1 MSTTPAFNLYDASA
15 GSGKTYTLVKS
26 YLKIILLAPQ
36 PDAYRSILA
45 ITFTNKAVHEM
56 KSRVVESLSQFAAL
70 QPSAKAQDLL
80 EDIAAETGMS
90 TVAIQD
96 KSRLIIKNLIHNYA
110 AFDISTID
118 KFTHKVIRS
127 FAHELKLPITFEVS
141 LDTDGLLQEAVD
153 AIIAQAGEDETLTQL
168 LVNFTMEK
176 TDEDKSWDISREI
189 IETGKLM
196 LNENNREEIQQL
208 QDKSI
213 EDFIVLKEKLVELRR
228 SMEETAAQEAL
239 YILGLLENNG
249 VDLKSFSRATFP
261 NHLKSIAQ
269 KNFNT
274 NQKTY
279 REAEAIQINKT
290 ASDRALIE
298 SFIPEIMSHLTL
310 MYGALEKMRFYNA
323 FLKNVTP
330 LSLFNTLQKK
340 LKVIQEAQNILSI
353 TEFNTLIQEQ
363 IQQQPAPFI
372 YEKLGEKYRH
382 FFIDEFQDTS
392 ELQWHNLIP
401 LIDNA
406 LAGEE
411 NGVPGSLLLVGDPK
425 QSIYRWRGG
434 KAEQFIALGK
444 GEIPFS
450 NKDFARKTL
459 DTNYRSYSQIIEFN
473 NDFFQFLSGKFQHP
487 DYQELYANYSFQK
500 TNSKKGGYVQFEF
513 LPGKA
518 ESSDDEEVLEK
529 DDLYLEALVNTID
542 QIRLQG
548 FAYRDIAI
556 LIRGNKKGALI
567 AQYLTEKQLPI
578 ISSES
583 LLLAASAEV
592 RVLVA
597 SLRFL
602 NNAKDQEAKAN
613 VLYYLACHF
622 NPTHVHECIA
632 EGMAKTLETEW
643 EQWLILRFGAAFL
656 QFSLQNLRKK
666 SLYEVVEYLS
676 HLFIP
681 PSKHHA
687 YVQFF
692 QDVVLEH
699 DLRKQAG
706 IADFLAFW
714 ERQAPKLSIASPEG
728 NDAIRIMTI
737 HKSKGLEFPVVI
749 FPFAEEDFSRNKHD
763 KLWLDLPDAALGIP
777 KALVTKNKEVETFS
791 PEAAA
796 VYTQRKEEELLDNIN
811 VLYVAMTRAEEQ
823 LFVISAEN
831 RTNKGELPSNLSSF
845 FLSFLESKGYRLEQG
860 KVSFG
865 NPLRFSTP
873 DDLGI
878 TSMLIPKVEALFSP
892 SNIKI
897 AQRESLMWNTKQG
910 DAIAY
915 GNLVHELLA
924 SVATMR
930 DIEMVLAKA
939 IEEGVLA
946 TSQRDLIQQ
955 TLLSVVTHP
964 ELDEFFSEKGRV
976 YNEQTF
982 LLPHGPVFKPDRV
995 VVFDDQ
1001 TAVLL
1006 DYKTGSHK
1014 DTYRA
1019 QVEGYQ
1025 TAIEAMGW
1033 KVRKK
1038 CLVYIGENVEV
1049 VHLQEQTN

>member
-632 EGMAKTLETEW
+632 EGMAKTLETDW
-643 EQWLILRFGAAFL
+643 ERWLSTRFGSTFSH
-656 QFSLQNLRKK
+656 FSLQNLRKK
-666 SLYEVVEYLS
+666 SLYEVVEYVS

-865 NPLRFSTP
+865 NPLRLSTP

-1038 CLVYIGENVEV
+1038 CLVYIGEHVEV

>member
-1 MSTTPAFNLYDASA
+1 MSTTPAFTLYDASA

-26 YLKIILLAPQ
+26 YLKIILTAPQ

-70 QPSAKAQDLL
+70 QPSAKAYDLL
-80 EDIAAETGMS
+80 KDIAAETGLS
-90 TVAIQD
+90 TDTLQE
-96 KSRLIIKNLIHNYA
+96 KSRVIIKNLIHNYA

-213 EDFIVLKEKLVELRR
+213 EDFIVLKEKLVQLSR

-249 VDLKSFSRATFP
+249 VDLKSFSRETFP
-261 NHLKSIAQ
+261 NHLKSIAR

-274 NQKTY
+274 SHKTY
-279 REAEAIQINKT
+279 REAEAIQINK
-290 ASDRALIE
+290 AAPNRALIE
-298 SFIPEIMSHLTL
+298 SLVPEMLSHLTI
-310 MYGALEKMRFYNA
+310 MYGALEKMLFYNA

-330 LSLFNTLQKK
+330 LSLLNTLQKK
-340 LKVIQEAQNILSI
+340 LKAIQEAQNVLSI

-450 NKDFARKTL
+450 NKDFTRKTL

-487 DYQELYANYSFQK
+487 DYQELYASYSFQK

-513 LPGKA
+513 LPGKV
-518 ESSDDEEVLEK
+518 ESSDEDEGLEK
-529 DDLYLEALVNTID
+529 ADLYLEALVNTIAH
-542 QIRLQG
+542 IRLQG

-556 LIRGNKKGALI
+556 LIRNNKNGALI

-597 SLRFL
+597 ALRFL

-622 NPTHVHECIA
+622 NPSHIHECIA

-643 EQWLILRFGAAFL
+643 EQWLSLRFGASFS

-676 HLFIP
+676 HLLIP

-714 ERQAPKLSIASPEG
+714 ERQASKLSIASPEG

-749 FPFAEEDFSRNKHD
+749 FPFAEEDFSRNKQD
-763 KLWLDLPDAALGIP
+763 KLWLDLPDTDLGIP
-777 KALVTKNKEVETFS
+777 KALVAKNKEVETFS

-823 LFVISAEN
+823 LYVISAEN

-845 FLSFLESKGYRLEQG
+845 FLAFFESKGYSLDQG
-860 KVSFG
+860 KVRFG
-865 NPLRFSTP
+865 EAMRRSTP
-873 DDLGI
+873 EAVSG
-878 TSMLIPKVEALFSP
+878 TSLVIPKVKALFSP

-924 SVATMR
+924 SVTTIHDVAL
-930 DIEMVLAKA
+930 VLAQA
-939 IEEGVLA
+939 LEEGLLA
-946 TSQRDLIQQ
+946 TSQKDMIQQ
-955 TLLSVVTHP
+955 TLLAVVTHP
-964 ELDEFFSEKGRV
+964 ELDDFFSEKGRV
-976 YNEQTF
+976 FNEQTF
-982 LLPHGPVFKPDRV
+982 LLPQGPVLKPDRV
-995 VVFDDQ
+995 VVFDDL
-1001 TAVLL
+1001 TAVIL

-1014 DTYRA
+1014 EAYRA
-1019 QVEGYQ
+1019 QVAGYQ
-1025 TAIEAMGW
+1025 TALEAMGW
-1033 KVRKK
+1033 QVRKK
-1038 CLVYIGENVEV
+1038 CLVYIGEHVEV

>member
-1 MSTTPAFNLYDASA
+1 MSTTPAFTLYDASA

-26 YLKIILLAPQ
+26 YLKIILTAPQ

-70 QPSAKAQDLL
+70 QPSAKALDLL

-90 TVAIQD
+90 THAIQE
-96 KSRLIIKNLIHNYA
+96 KSRVIIKNLIHNYA

-196 LNENNREEIQQL
+196 LNENNREEIHQL

-213 EDFIVLKEKLVELRR
+213 EDFIVLKNKLVAL
-228 SMEETAAQEAL
+228 SHAMEEQAAQEAL
-239 YILGLLENNG
+239 SILGLLEKKG
-249 VDLKSFSRATFP
+249 VDLKSFSRETFP
-261 NHLKSIAQ
+261 NHIKSIAR
-269 KNFNT
+269 KDYNPNH
-274 NQKTY
+274 KTY

-298 SFIPEIMSHLTL
+298 SLVPEMVSHLTQ
-310 MYGALEKMRFYNA
+310 MYGALEKMLFYKA

-330 LSLFNTLQKK
+330 LSLLNTLQKK
-340 LKVIQEAQNILSI
+340 LKAIQEAQNILSI

-372 YEKLGEKYRH
+372 YEKMGEKYRH

-450 NKDFARKTL
+450 NKNFARKTL

-473 NDFFQFLSGKFQHP
+473 NDFFQFLSEKFQHP
-487 DYQELYANYSFQK
+487 DYKELYANYSFQK

-513 LPGKA
+513 IPGKVDNT
-518 ESSDDEEVLEK
+518 EDDEGLEK
-529 DDLYLEALVNTID
+529 ADLYLEALVNTIAH
-542 QIRLQG
+542 IRLQG

-556 LIRGNKKGALI
+556 LIRNNKNGALI

-597 SLRFL
+597 ALRFL

-613 VLYYLACHF
+613 VLYYLASHF
-622 NPTHVHECIA
+622 DPAHLHECIA
-632 EGMAKTLETEW
+632 EGMAKTLETDW
-643 EQWLILRFGAAFL
+643 EQWLSSRFGAAFSY
-656 QFSLQNLRKK
+656 FSLQNLRKK

-681 PSKHHA
+681 PSKHNA

-706 IADFLAFW
+706 IVDFLAFW
-714 ERQAPKLSIASPEG
+714 ERQAQKLSIASPEG

-749 FPFAEEDFSRNKHD
+749 FPFAEENFARNKQD
-763 KLWLDLPDAALGIP
+763 KLWLDLPDTDLGIP
-777 KALVTKNKEVETFS
+777 KALVAKNKEVETFS

-796 VYTQRKEEELLDNIN
+796 VYQQRNEEELLDNIN

-823 LFVISAEN
+823 LYVISAEN
-831 RTNKGELPSNLSSF
+831 RTSKGELPSNLSSF
-845 FLSFLESKGYRLEQG
+845 FLSFLESKGYVLDQG
-860 KVSFG
+860 KVRLG
-865 NPLRFSTP
+865 EATRRSTP
-873 DDLGI
+873 DAVGI
-878 TSMLIPKVEALFSP
+878 SSKLIPKVNALFRP

-924 SVATMR
+924 SVTTLR
-930 DIEMVLAKA
+930 DIDLVLAKA
-939 IEEGVLA
+939 IEEGLIA
-946 TSQRDLIQQ
+946 TSQRDEIQQ
-955 TLLSVVTHP
+955 TLLAVVTHP
-964 ELDEFFSEKGRV
+964 ELHEFFSEKGRV

-982 LLPHGPVFKPDRV
+982 LLPQGPVLKPDRV
-995 VVFDDQ
+995 VVFEDQ

-1014 DTYRA
+1014 EVYRA
-1019 QVEGYQ
+1019 QVAGYQ
-1025 TAIEAMGW
+1025 TALEAMGW
-1033 KVRKK
+1033 QVRKK
-1038 CLVYIGENVEV
+1038 CLVYIGEHVEV

>member
-1 MSTTPAFNLYDASA
+1 MSTTPAFSLYDASA

-26 YLKIILLAPQ
+26 YLKIILTAPQ

-96 KSRLIIKNLIHNYA
+96 KSRVIIKNLIHNYA

-153 AIIAQAGEDETLTQL
+153 DIIAQAGEDETLTQL

-213 EDFIVLKEKLVELRR
+213 EDFIVLKEKLIELSRA
-228 SMEETAAQEAL
+228 MEENAAQEAL
-239 YILGLLENNG
+239 YILGILENNG
-249 VDLKSFSRATFP
+249 VDLKSFSREIFP
-261 NHLKSIAQ
+261 NHLKSIAR
-269 KNFNT
+269 KDYNPN
-274 NQKTY
+274 NKTY
-279 REAEAIQINKT
+279 HEAEAIQINKT

-298 SFIPEIMSHLTL
+298 SLLPEMVLHLTQ
-310 MYGALEKMRFYNA
+310 MYGALEKMLFYKA

-330 LSLFNTLQKK
+330 LSLLNTLQKK
-340 LKVIQEAQNILSI
+340 LKAIQEAQNILSI

-450 NKDFARKTL
+450 NKNFARKTL

-513 LPGKA
+513 LPGKV
-518 ESSDDEEVLEK
+518 ENSDDDEGLEK
-529 DDLYLEALVNTID
+529 ADLYLEALVNTIA

-556 LIRGNKKGALI
+556 LIRNNKNGALI

-597 SLRFL
+597 ALRFL

-632 EGMAKTLETEW
+632 EGMAKTLETDW
-643 EQWLILRFGAAFL
+643 ERWLSTRFGSTFSH
-656 QFSLQNLRKK
+656 FSLQNLRKK
-666 SLYEVVEYLS
+666 SLYEVVEYVS

-681 PSKHHA
+681 PSKHNA

-714 ERQAPKLSIASPEG
+714 ERQAQKLSIASPEG

-749 FPFAEEDFSRNKHD
+749 FPFAEENFAQNKQD
-763 KLWLDLPDAALGIP
+763 KLWLNLPDTDLGIP
-777 KALVTKNKEVETFS
+777 KALVAKNKEVETFS

-796 VYTQRKEEELLDNIN
+796 VYRQRNEEELLDNIN

-823 LFVISAEN
+823 LYVISAEN
-831 RTNKGELPSNLSSF
+831 RTSKGELPSNLSSF
-845 FLSFLESKGYRLEQG
+845 FLAFLESKGYSLDQG
-860 KVSFG
+860 KVRFG
-865 NPLRFSTP
+865 EAVRRSTP
-873 DDLGI
+873 DDVGVS
-878 TSMLIPKVEALFSP
+878 SMLIPKVKALFSP

-915 GNLVHELLA
+915 GNLVHEILA
-924 SVATMR
+924 SVTTIR
-930 DIEMVLAKA
+930 DIEMVLVNAL
-939 IEEGVLA
+939 EEGLLA
-946 TSQRDLIQQ
+946 ASQKELIQQ
-955 TLLSVVTHP
+955 TLFAVVTHP
-964 ELDEFFSEKGRV
+964 ELVEFFSEKGRV
-976 YNEQTF
+976 YIEQTF
-982 LLPHGPVFKPDRV
+982 LLPQGPVLKPDRV

-1014 DTYRA
+1014 EAYRA
-1019 QVEGYQ
+1019 QLEGYQ
-1025 TAIEAMGW
+1025 TALEAMGW
-1033 KVRKK
+1033 QVRKK
-1038 CLVYIGENVEV
+1038 CLVYIGEHVEV

>member
-1 MSTTPAFNLYDASA
+1 MSTTPAFTLYDASA

-26 YLKIILLAPQ
+26 YLKIILTAPQ

-70 QPSAKAQDLL
+70 QPSAKAYDLL
-80 EDIAAETGMS
+80 KDIAAETGLS
-90 TVAIQD
+90 TDTLQE
-96 KSRLIIKNLIHNYA
+96 KSRVIIKNLIHNYA

-213 EDFIVLKEKLVELRR
+213 EDFIVLKEKLIQLSQ

-249 VDLKSFSRATFP
+249 VDVKSFSRETFP
-261 NHLKSIAQ
+261 NHLKSIAR

-274 NQKTY
+274 SHKTY
-279 REAEAIQINKT
+279 REAEAIQINK
-290 ASDRALIE
+290 AAPNRALIE
-298 SFIPEIMSHLTL
+298 SLVPEMLSHLTI
-310 MYGALEKMRFYNA
+310 MYGALEKMLFYNA

-330 LSLFNTLQKK
+330 LSLLNTLQKK
-340 LKVIQEAQNILSI
+340 LKAIQETQNVLSI

-450 NKDFARKTL
+450 NKDFTRKTL
-459 DTNYRSYSQIIEFN
+459 DMNYRSYSQIIEFN

-487 DYQELYANYSFQK
+487 DYQELYASYSFQK

-513 LPGKA
+513 LPGKV
-518 ESSDDEEVLEK
+518 ESSDEDEGLEK
-529 DDLYLEALVNTID
+529 ADLYLEALVNTIAH
-542 QIRLQG
+542 IRLQG

-556 LIRGNKKGALI
+556 LIRNNKNGALI

-583 LLLAASAEV
+583 LLLEASAEV

-597 SLRFL
+597 ALRFL

-622 NPTHVHECIA
+622 NPSHIHECIA

-643 EQWLILRFGAAFL
+643 EQWLSLRFGASFS

-676 HLFIP
+676 HLLIP

-714 ERQAPKLSIASPEG
+714 ERQASKLSIASPEG

-749 FPFAEEDFSRNKHD
+749 FPFAEEDFSRNKQD
-763 KLWLDLPDAALGIP
+763 KLWLDLPDTDLGIP
-777 KALVTKNKEVETFS
+777 KALVAKNKEVETFS

-823 LFVISAEN
+823 LYVISAEN

-845 FLSFLESKGYRLEQG
+845 FLAFFESKGYSLDQG
-860 KVSFG
+860 KVRFG
-865 NPLRFSTP
+865 EAMRRSTP
-873 DDLGI
+873 EAVSG
-878 TSMLIPKVEALFSP
+878 TSLVIPKVKALFSP

-924 SVATMR
+924 SVTTIHDVAL
-930 DIEMVLAKA
+930 VLAQA
-939 IEEGVLA
+939 LEEGLLA
-946 TSQRDLIQQ
+946 TSQKDMIQQ
-955 TLLSVVTHP
+955 TLLAVVTHP
-964 ELDEFFSEKGRV
+964 ELDDFFSEKGRV
-976 YNEQTF
+976 FNEQTF
-982 LLPHGPVFKPDRV
+982 LLPQGPVLKPDRV
-995 VVFDDQ
+995 VVFDDL

-1014 DTYRA
+1014 EAYRA
-1019 QVEGYQ
+1019 QVAGYQ
-1025 TAIEAMGW
+1025 TALEAMGW
-1033 KVRKK
+1033 QVRKK
-1038 CLVYIGENVEV
+1038 CLVYIGEHVEV

>member
-1 MSTTPAFNLYDASA
+1 MSTTPAFTLYDASA

-26 YLKIILLAPQ
+26 YLKIILTAPQ

-70 QPSAKAQDLL
+70 QPSAKAYDLL
-80 EDIAAETGMS
+80 KDIAAETGLS
-90 TVAIQD
+90 TDTLQE
-96 KSRLIIKNLIHNYA
+96 KSRVIIKNLIHNYA

-213 EDFIVLKEKLVELRR
+213 EDFIVLKEKLVQLSR

-249 VDLKSFSRATFP
+249 VDLKSFSRETFP
-261 NHLKSIAQ
+261 NHLKSIAR

-274 NQKTY
+274 SHKTY
-279 REAEAIQINKT
+279 REAEAIQINK
-290 ASDRALIE
+290 AAPNRALIE
-298 SFIPEIMSHLTL
+298 SLVPEMLSHLTI
-310 MYGALEKMRFYNA
+310 MYGALEKMLFYNA

-330 LSLFNTLQKK
+330 LSLLNTLQKK
-340 LKVIQEAQNILSI
+340 LKAIQEAQNVLSI

-450 NKDFARKTL
+450 NKDFTRKTL

-487 DYQELYANYSFQK
+487 DYQELYASYSFQK

-513 LPGKA
+513 LPGKV
-518 ESSDDEEVLEK
+518 ESSDEDEGLEK
-529 DDLYLEALVNTID
+529 ADLYLEALVNTIAH
-542 QIRLQG
+542 IRLQG

-556 LIRGNKKGALI
+556 LIRNNKNGALI

-597 SLRFL
+597 ALRFL

-622 NPTHVHECIA
+622 NPSHIHECIA

-643 EQWLILRFGAAFL
+643 EQWLSLRFGASFS

-676 HLFIP
+676 HLLIP

-714 ERQAPKLSIASPEG
+714 ERQASKLSIASPEG

-749 FPFAEEDFSRNKHD
+749 FPFAEEDFSRNKQD
-763 KLWLDLPDAALGIP
+763 KLWLDLPDTVLGIP
-777 KALVTKNKEVETFS
+777 KALVAKNKEVETFS

-823 LFVISAEN
+823 LYVISAEN

-845 FLSFLESKGYRLEQG
+845 FLAFFESKGYSLDQG
-860 KVSFG
+860 KVRFG
-865 NPLRFSTP
+865 EAMRRSIPEAVS
-873 DDLGI
+873 G
-878 TSMLIPKVEALFSP
+878 TSLVIPKVKALFSP

-924 SVATMR
+924 SVTTIHDVAL
-930 DIEMVLAKA
+930 VLAQA
-939 IEEGVLA
+939 LEEGLLA
-946 TSQRDLIQQ
+946 TSQKDMIQQ
-955 TLLSVVTHP
+955 TLLAVVTHP
-964 ELDEFFSEKGRV
+964 ELDDFFSEKGRV
-976 YNEQTF
+976 FNEQTF
-982 LLPHGPVFKPDRV
+982 LLPQGPVLKPDRV
-995 VVFDDQ
+995 VVFDDL

-1014 DTYRA
+1014 EAYRA
-1019 QVEGYQ
+1019 QVAGYQ
-1025 TAIEAMGW
+1025 TALEAMGW
-1033 KVRKK
+1033 QVRKK
-1038 CLVYIGENVEV
+1038 CLVYIGEHVEV